1 MSPKDLASS
10 LEGSRVVPEGGGER
24 FAGYGI
30 LGLAFDSGHILAFR
44 RMTASSLG
52 LPYTTVWHRDP
63 QGLWTLYGDVE
74 PEQACPRYFG
84 DALQWV
90 EEEDV
95 ELSWEGDLEV
105 SVRVP
110 KVRLQW
116 GVRLGRD
123 AFTVGLS
130 AGGRLLPGSLW
141 ERERVLRALERMGG
155 RMLGVGNLTLAG
167 TAPNGQRYWMA
178 PRLLWRVVASVA
190 VLDGEDLGSL
200 GPLAEQARLGDLWI
214 PNRGILA
221 FGEVGFE
228 HSASP
233 AERTLARCR
242 ET

>member
-1 MSPKDLASS
+1 M
-10 LEGSRVVPEGGGER
+10 ERSRTVPEGVGER

-30 LGLAFDSGHILAFR
+30 LGLTFDSGHVLAFR
-44 RMTASSLG
+44 RMTGSSLG
-52 LPYTTVWHRDP
+52 PPYTTVWHRDP
-63 QGLWTLYGDVE
+63 GGSWTLYGDVE
-74 PEQACPRYFG
+74 PERACPRYFG
-84 DALQWV
+84 RALHRV
-90 EEEDV
+90 VGEDV
-95 ELSWEGDLEV
+95 ELSWEADLEV

-110 KVRLQW
+110 EVRLQW

-123 AFTVGLS
+123 AFTAGFS

-141 ERERVLRALERMGG
+141 GRERILRALERMGG
-155 RMLGVGNLTLAG
+155 RILGVGNLALSG

-200 GPLAEQARLGDLWI
+200 SPLPEQARLGDLWI

-221 FGEVGFE
+221 FGEVGFDPT
-228 HSASP
+228 ASP